1 MYQINTLPA
10 SCFFYIVHIQVIF
23 PPPHRMSQRGQYIAY
38 VASSHPSIWQVRTRV
53 TFPRKG
59 VWQSTWIHEP
69 PMPDPNTSAE
79 ALKTLLQGIPICK
92 ETFDDDDGRHP
103 SSELRARRSISTYK
117 CLFSSS
123 YKTFWSAS
131 SWALWAFWVLQTC
144 RLRRTTKCEE
154 FEWHRYRLFKQSC
167 GILRRNPAQHHADR
181 FTRSVHFCGHHL
193 GHHLAASRR
202 LP

>member
-79 ALKTLLQGIPICK
+79 ALKTLLQGISICK
-92 ETFDDDDGRHP
+92 ETFDDDDDGHP
-103 SSELRARRSISTYK
+103 SSELRVRRSISTYK
-117 CLFSSS
+117 FILPPHTKYFDQLLHECCESFEC
-123 YKTFWSAS
+123 Y
-131 SWALWAFWVLQTC
+131 
-144 RLRRTTKCEE
+144 RLVGCEE
-154 FEWHRYRLFKQSC
+154 L
-167 GILRRNPAQHHADR
+167 
-181 FTRSVHFCGHHL
+181 RSVRSLSDIGIVCSNILVAF
-193 GHHLAASRR
+193 
-202 LP
+202 